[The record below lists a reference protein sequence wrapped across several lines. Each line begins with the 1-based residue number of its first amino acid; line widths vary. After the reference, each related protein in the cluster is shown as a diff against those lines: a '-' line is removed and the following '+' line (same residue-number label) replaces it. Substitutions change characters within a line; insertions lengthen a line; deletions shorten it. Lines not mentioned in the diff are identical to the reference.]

1 MINLFSHTIDT
12 TSAATVTRDTQEL
25 CREVNEFI
33 KNPSVLI
40 QRTEFYV
47 TLDSTDLQTI
57 WLKLD
62 YNLKSTGG

>member
-12 TSAATVTRDTQEL
+12 TSAATVTRDKQEL

-40 QRTEFYV
+40 QRTEFFM
-47 TLDSTDLQTI
+47 TCDSTDAYTA
-57 WLKLD
+57 WVKLD
-62 YNLKSTGG
+62 YNIKSTGG